1 VLIYSLPSACV
12 DNDHVPPGITEGGC
26 ELPTEHEKLE
36 TQFPWINREYI
47 EAFNK
52 IATVLTSRKASAGG
66 GLHRKPETIADR
78 QLSR

>member
-1 VLIYSLPSACV
+1 MLIYSIPSARV
-12 DNDHVPPGITEGGC
+12 DNDHVPPGITGGGC
-26 ELPTEHEKLE
+26 ELPTDREKLE
-36 TQFPWINREYI
+36 TQFPWIKGEYI

-52 IATVLTSRKASAGG
+52 IATILTSRKAFASG